1 MKILICAIALACAAS
16 APATK
21 ASETIGRQDV
31 RQPTVLLEADR
42 SGPQGRPDLE
52 AGRADERRR
61 MVSTQIAARGVDDPD
76 VLEAMRTV
84 PRHRF
89 VPANRRGRAYSDSP
103 LPIGHGQTISQPF
116 IVAYMTEKLDVESG
130 DRVLEVGTGS
140 GYQAAILGALGID
153 VTSIEIIRPLA
164 RRAAGAL
171 DEAGYENI
179 TVLHGDGYYGYPPNA
194 PYDAVIV
201 TAAAAHVPPPLIEQL
216 KPGGRMVIP
225 VGRAGWTQNLL
236 LVEKDGDG
244 STRTRNLM
252 SVAFVPLTGD
262 H

>member
-1 MKILICAIALACAAS
+1 
-16 APATK
+16 
-21 ASETIGRQDV
+21 
-31 RQPTVLLEADR
+31 
-42 SGPQGRPDLE
+42 
-52 AGRADERRR
+52 
-61 MVSTQIAARGVDDPD
+61 MVSMQIEARGVDDPD
-76 VLEAMRTV
+76 VLEAMRDV

-89 VPANRRGRAYSDSP
+89 VPTNRRGRAYSDSP

-116 IVAYMTEKLDVESG
+116 IVAYMTEKLDVEPG

-164 RRAAGAL
+164 ERAAGAL
-171 DEAGYENI
+171 DEVGYENI
-179 TVLHGDGYYGYPPNA
+179 TVLHGDGYYGFPPNA
-194 PYDAVIV
+194 PYDAIIV
-201 TAAAAHVPPPLIEQL
+201 TAAAAHVPPPLVEQL
-216 KPGGRMVIP
+216 KPGGRMMIP

-236 LVEKDGDG
+236 LVEKDENG

>member
-1 MKILICAIALACAAS
+1 MKRLILTIALACAI
-16 APATK
+16 PAHGQTPP
-21 ASETIGRQDV
+21 EPTGRQDV
-31 RQPTVLLEADR
+31 PRPAMLLEADR
-42 SGPQGRPDLE
+42 PGPEGRPEFD
-52 AGRADERRR
+52 ADRAAVRKR
-61 MVSTQIAARGVDDPD
+61 MVSMQIEARGVDDPD
-76 VLEAMRTV
+76 VLEAMRSV

-89 VPANRRGRAYSDSP
+89 VPENRRRRAYSDSP

-116 IVAYMTEKLDVESG
+116 IVAYMTEKLDIEPG

-140 GYQAAILGALGID
+140 GYQAAILGALGMD

-164 RRAAGAL
+164 ERAARTL
-171 DEAGYENI
+171 KRAGYENI
-179 TVLHGDGYYGYPPNA
+179 TVLHGDGYYGFPPKA

-236 LVEKDGDG
+236 LVEKDEGG